1 MSFFRYCCQEPHFVP
16 KSCDDSSQLQQCCFY
31 SRILNPSII
40 SVQLLR
46 WLSGKESTCQHRRR
60 GFNPWA
66 GKIPWRRKWELTPVL
81 LPGKFCGQRNLAGY
95 SQWGLKESDA
105 TEHIDTHSHIRCPR
119 DLKKKGTFF
128 LQDENTWRII
138 LPKWSLTLTERE

>member
-1 MSFFRYCCQEPHFVP
+1 MVRNLPANAGRC
-16 KSCDDSSQLQQCCFY
+16 K
-31 SRILNPSII
+31 R
-40 SVQLLR
+40 
-46 WLSGKESTCQHRRR
+46 HR
-60 GFNPWA
+60 FHPWV

-119 DLKKKGTFF
+119 DFKKKGTFF